1 MFPQGV
7 LGKPSLADP
16 DKAVPSVEKFMD
28 YMVQLHND
36 ILERF
41 PAGKVPPIEQMTQ
54 RDPKLVAEILKGPTN
69 GGKHLYVLGFPP

>member
-1 MFPQGV
+1 MYPQGV

-16 DKAVPSVEKFMD
+16 KKAVPSVEKFMD

-41 PAGKVPPIEQMTQ
+41 PAGKLPPVEQMTQ
-54 RDPKLVAEILKGPTN
+54 RDKKLVEEILQGPGR